1 MYTNIPERQ
10 TVIADERVALTDQE
24 RSISEEWIFMEKLL
38 GQLPA
43 AHTLAVKPFLTEVH
57 FLTWQILLQVPN
69 TGDITDRQC

>member
-1 MYTNIPERQ
+1 
-10 TVIADERVALTDQE
+10 
-24 RSISEEWIFMEKLL
+24 MEKLL

-57 FLTWQILLQVPN
+57 LLTRQILLQVPN